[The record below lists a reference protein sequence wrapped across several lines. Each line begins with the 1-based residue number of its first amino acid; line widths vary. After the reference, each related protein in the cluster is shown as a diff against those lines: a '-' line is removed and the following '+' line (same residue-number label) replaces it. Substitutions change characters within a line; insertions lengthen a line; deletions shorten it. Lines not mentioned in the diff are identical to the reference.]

1 VIPLRDDIPTRR
13 RPVATIVLIAIN
25 VAVFFL
31 VQSPLRGTDIV
42 QIDGGTVRIDSEIRF
57 DLEFAAI
64 PCELTQGRP
73 LTINEASETFVGG
86 DRSACDKRDHSPAL
100 FPGKNV
106 YLAVITSMFLHGG
119 ILHLG
124 FNMLFLWV
132 FGNNVEDRL
141 GWALYLLFYVL
152 AGIFATIGQVL
163 LDPSSTV
170 PVIGASGAIAGVM
183 GAYLVWFPRA
193 KIFTLFFAI
202 LVWFREIEARV
213 VLLVW
218 FALQFIFN
226 RGGDV
231 AWMAHVA
238 GFAFGAAVAWIMR
251 PRARPPAVSD
261 PWSPPSPYR

>member
-1 VIPLRDDIPTRR
+1 M
-13 RPVATIVLIAIN
+13 
-25 VAVFFL
+25 
-31 VQSPLRGTDIV
+31 
-42 QIDGGTVRIDSEIRF
+42 
-57 DLEFAAI
+57 
-64 PCELTQGRP
+64 
-73 LTINEASETFVGG
+73 
-86 DRSACDKRDHSPAL
+86 
-100 FPGKNV
+100 

-170 PVIGASGAIAGVM
+170 PVIGAVRCDRWGDGRVLGVVPESEDLH
-183 GAYLVWFPRA
+183 ALLRHP
-193 KIFTLFFAI
+193 
-202 LVWFREIEARV
+202 RV
-213 VLLVW
+213 VQRDRGACRLL
-218 FALQFIFN
+218 ACGSPLQFIFN

-238 GFAFGAAVAWIMR
+238 GFAFGVAVAWDHAATSDD
-251 PRARPPAVSD
+251 RAAVSD

>member
-1 VIPLRDDIPTRR
+1 
-13 RPVATIVLIAIN
+13 
-25 VAVFFL
+25 
-31 VQSPLRGTDIV
+31 
-42 QIDGGTVRIDSEIRF
+42 
-57 DLEFAAI
+57 
-64 PCELTQGRP
+64 
-73 LTINEASETFVGG
+73 
-86 DRSACDKRDHSPAL
+86 
-100 FPGKNV
+100 
-106 YLAVITSMFLHGG
+106 
-119 ILHLG
+119 
-124 FNMLFLWV
+124 MLFLWV

-183 GAYLVWFPRA
+183 GTYLVWFPRA

-238 GFAFGAAVAWIMR
+238 GFAFGAAVAFIMR

-261 PWSPPSPYR
+261 PWNPPSPYR